1 MQLTSNVSMGISRC
15 AHLLQWFGDRKYDI
29 FLLAVFCYI
38 IVVMAV
44 IAGGLLL
51 CKLLK
56 IEEKRRTDMFVIILS
71 IPDIC
76 VGFVFVSV
84 TSLTFFITDFE
95 ILCKLSPSLIFF
107 FYLIFIFSLS
117 PDGNK
122 KSHLSKECYNRCF
135 VSSNS
140 ICFTEM
146 HFICDIHELIY

>member
-76 VGFVFVSV
+76 VGFVLYRSHHYHFLSQ
-84 TSLTFFITDFE
+84 
-95 ILCKLSPSLIFF
+95 ILKSYVN
-107 FYLIFIFSLS
+107 YLL
-117 PDGNK
+117 
-122 KSHLSKECYNRCF
+122 R
-135 VSSNS
+135 
-140 ICFTEM
+140 
-146 HFICDIHELIY
+146 